1 MRKPAKSAV
10 PDSGGQEPQRSGG
23 DVTPR
28 WFTDAMTVC
37 LRDAAVAG
45 DTMPAATDGAL
56 RLAIGCSGGPD
67 SMALTYLLRN
77 WSADH
82 SVPFTALIVDHGLR
96 PEASEEADR
105 VAGWLGE
112 RGVEAV
118 VLRHEGARPRSNIQ
132 AQARRMRYDL
142 MRDWCL
148 THGVPVLAVAHHLE
162 DQAETFLLRLAR
174 GSGVD
179 GLSAM
184 APVTDVPGDP
194 YRRVTL
200 IRPLLDIPRDEVH
213 ASLDQS
219 EWPYVDDPSNRNIRH
234 ARVRMRNLAGML
246 AMEGLDARRLAGT
259 AKAMR
264 RARNALE
271 RATNGFLAAHAFV
284 DPHGF
289 AGIERQAFIDLDEEL
304 ALRVLTRVLRIV
316 SGGDYPFRLERLEK
330 LAAAL
335 RGEPPPGPRTL
346 GGCRIETRGARVLV
360 CREASAIGQPV
371 TAQPRIL
378 WDGRFRLDL
387 AGELTGSTVGK
398 LGAEGVRQARAM
410 GLTSSRF
417 EHLPGAARATLP
429 SLWRG
434 NCLLAVADPALEAPT
449 RTEAGFARVEF
460 AGSAAWRRLCSPMS
474 SQEE

>member
-1 MRKPAKSAV
+1 MRKPAKSAA
-10 PDSGGQEPQRSGG
+10 PDPGGQEPQRSGG

-28 WFTDAMTVC
+28 WFADAMAAC
-37 LRDAAVAG
+37 LRDATVGG
-45 DTMPAATDGAL
+45 DTVRAAPDTTL
-56 RLAIGCSGGPD
+56 RIAVGCSGGPD

-77 WSADH
+77 WSVDR

-118 VLRHEGARPRSNIQ
+118 VLRYEGARPRSNIQ

-184 APVTDVPGDP
+184 APVSDVPGDP

-200 IRPLLDIPRDEVH
+200 IRPLLDSPREEVH
-213 ASLDQS
+213 AALGQS
-219 EWPYVDDPSNRNIRH
+219 EWPYVDDPSNRNIQH
-234 ARVRMRNLAGML
+234 ARVRMRNLAGVL
-246 AMEGLDARRLAGT
+246 AMEGLDAKRLAGT

-264 RARNALE
+264 RARIALE
-271 RATNGFLAAHAFV
+271 NATNDFLAANAFV

-289 AGIERQAFIDLDEEL
+289 AVVERQAFIDLNDEL
-304 ALRVLTRVLRIV
+304 ALRVLTSLLRFV
-316 SGGDYPFRLERLEK
+316 SGGDYPYRLERLEK

-335 RGEPPPGPRTL
+335 RDEPPPGPRTL

-360 CREASAIGQPV
+360 CREASAIGPPAA
-371 TAQPRIL
+371 AQPTIL

-387 AGELTGSTVGK
+387 AGDLTGLTVGK
-398 LGAEGVRQARAM
+398 LGADGVRQARAM
-410 GLTSSRF
+410 GLTDNRF

-434 NCLLAVADPALEAPT
+434 DRLLAVADPAREGPVRAET
-449 RTEAGFARVEF
+449 GFVCVEF
-460 AGSAAWRRLCSPMS
+460 AGAAAWRRLCPSMS
-474 SQEE
+474 SQEK

>member
-10 PDSGGQEPQRSGG
+10 PDPEGQEPQRSGG

-28 WFTDAMTVC
+28 WFTDAMTAC
-37 LRDAAVAG
+37 LREPSVFGGAARAG
-45 DTMPAATDGAL
+45 SHQTL
-56 RLAIGCSGGPD
+56 RLAVGCSGGPD

-77 WSADH
+77 WSADR

-105 VAGWLGE
+105 VASWLGE

-132 AQARRMRYDL
+132 ARARRMRYDL

-194 YRRVTL
+194 YRTVTL

-213 ASLDQS
+213 ASLVQS

-246 AMEGLDARRLAGT
+246 AMEGLDAKRLAGT
-259 AKAMR
+259 AKTMR
-264 RARNALE
+264 RARIALE

-289 AGIERQAFIDLDEEL
+289 AGIERQAFIDLDEEP
-304 ALRVLTRVLRIV
+304 ALRVLTSVLRFV
-316 SGGDYPFRLERLEK
+316 SGRDYPFRLERLEK

-335 RGEPPPGPRTL
+335 RDEPPPGPRTL
-346 GGCRIETRGARVLV
+346 GGCKIETRGEHVLV
-360 CREASAIGQPV
+360 CREASAIGPP
-371 TAQPRIL
+371 TAAQPRIL

-387 AGELTGSTVGK
+387 TGDLAGVTVGK

-410 GLTSSRF
+410 GLTGSRF

-434 NCLLAVADPALEAPT
+434 DRLLAVADPAEEGPV
-449 RTEAGFARVEF
+449 RTEAGFASVEF
-460 AGSAAWRRLCSPMS
+460 AGSAAWRRLGPSMS